1 MKRRSNPEG
10 AEIVRNK
17 LIGLGENSMRKSYYP
32 ELRDRIYELE
42 RFRALVEHAN
52 DAFFVLDV
60 SSWCFADVNA
70 TALKKTNY
78 SREELIASSPDSIF
92 PKETCEL
99 MRAVSSESSSSTFH
113 RNEDISLTELLGKN
127 DVRVPIEITV
137 RVHLVG
143 GTPYLVMVARDVTRK
158 LADQRELQK
167 TRNYLGNVIDSMQ
180 SILVGINEESKVV
193 LWNASAVMGT
203 GVAEKEALGCYVFDV
218 MPEIRKFKQL
228 ISRTIRNEE
237 TGKTEVFCVEQ
248 SGGTVFFEI
257 VVFPFKGEGEAGAV
271 IRIDNITD
279 RTRMEEV
286 MVQTEKMMTVGGLAA
301 GMAHE
306 INNPLGGILQ
316 GSQNVLRRLSSDL
329 EINQKVALECG
340 TTFDTIYAYCTK
352 RGIISKI
359 ESIQQL
365 GERSAKIVAN
375 MLQFSRQTGGKQDCT
390 SLTDIVN
397 TAIELSSSGY
407 DLYQTKGNK
416 GVQIIREFDDSVP
429 DIYCAPSEI
438 EQVLINLVKNSAQ
451 AITSAIKEGDNKVGK
466 IYVRIRRVGNYVRL
480 EIEDNGPGMDAE
492 TKKKALEPF
501 FTTKAIGE
509 GTGLGLFVS
518 YFIITQK
525 HKGSFVIETSPMLGT
540 KIIIK
545 FPVASQCFGLE

>member
-1 MKRRSNPEG
+1 MKRRSSHDS

-70 TALKKTNY
+70 TALKKTNFL
-78 SREELIASSPDSIF
+78 REEMLEKSPESIF
-92 PKETCEL
+92 PKETCEF
-99 MRAVSSESSSSTFH
+99 MRAVGSDSESSSVH
-113 RNEDISLTELLGKN
+113 RNEDILLTELLGKN
-127 DVRVPIEITV
+127 DIRVPVEITV
-137 RVHLVG
+137 RVHVVG
-143 GTPYLVMVARDVTRK
+143 GITYLVMVARDVTRK

-167 TRNYLGNVIDSMQ
+167 TRNYLGNVIDSIQ

-193 LWNASAVMGT
+193 LWNALAVEET
-203 GVAEKEALGCYVFDV
+203 AVAEKDALGRYIFDV

-228 ISRTIRNEE
+228 ISRAIQNEE
-237 TGKTEVFCVEQ
+237 TGETEVFTVEH
-248 SGGTVFFEI
+248 SGETVFFEI
-257 VVFPFKGEGEAGAV
+257 AVFPFKGEGEAGAV

-316 GSQNVLRRLSSDL
+316 GSQNILRRLSSDL
-329 EINQKVALECG
+329 EINHKIALECG
-340 TTFDTIYAYCTK
+340 TTFDAIYAYCK
-352 RGIISKI
+352 QRGIISKV

-375 MLQFSRQTGGKQDCT
+375 MLQFSRQTDGKQDCA
-390 SLTDIVN
+390 SLVDIVN

-407 DLYQTKGNK
+407 ELYQTKGHK
-416 GVQIIREFDDSVP
+416 GVHVIREFDDYVP
-429 DIYCAPSEI
+429 DIFCASSEI
-438 EQVLINLVKNSAQ
+438 EQVIINIIKNSAQ
-451 AITSAIKEGDNKVGK
+451 AIASAIKEGENKVGK
-466 IYVRIRRVGNYVRL
+466 IYVRIRREENYIRL

-492 TKKKALEPF
+492 TKKKSLEPF
-501 FTTKAIGE
+501 FTTKGIGE

-525 HKGSFVIETSPMLGT
+525 HKGSFGIETSPMLGT

-545 FPVASQCFGLE
+545 LPVAYQCLGLD